1 MYDLDTCPD
10 SVPDL
15 YDLLRLQLPDETDA
29 AAEIARLDERD
40 NVYRTLQS
48 LGMLRYAHKTA

>member
-1 MYDLDTCPD
+1 MYDLDTYPD

-15 YDLLRLQLPDETDA
+15 CDLLRLPLPDETYTDA
-29 AAEIARLDERD
+29 ELARLEERD
-40 NVYRTLQS
+40 DVYRTLQS